1 MEKNE
6 KNGVFSRVRS
16 RWRSI
21 FSKKANPVKLR
32 DCNRLTF
39 ERILS
44 DPDEPIGTI
53 VAQATVNPIELPNG
67 AGIALI
73 QETTIYDEDCHF
85 AIDKPSSSTIT
96 RNTSSLSRRFR
107 RLSSGDLNVIRR
119 MTEEIDFD
127 LKNVIYDGNE
137 ITGEPDHENGN
148 DRACFKP
155 GPDHP
160 IDQQM
165 LFLKQCIKKV
175 DTRPPNMY
183 YLTNGWSVD
192 NFEALF
198 KYMIRTSEDCSRDTL
213 LSIELRDVVVSLR
226 WLLAMI
232 EDYASFKGVAVHK
245 DYVYATVHS
254 KKPSLERKLRGAIDQ
269 FVEVETKVRRAK
281 ISYTSTVTI
290 SSPHTPHVSVV
301 VRFCCQKPAAVV
313 RGTGFKQVSVQVD
326 QITGHRAVTPALD
339 KPNGGIGCECVEI
352 PADEEPPAP
361 RQPPPVTT
369 IITNHQSL
377 VEEEE
382 VPLQLSYHVNALT
395 GETLV
400 DCDVENDETDVTSDS
415 TQDNDM
421 HEFVEMFPVLLE
433 LFEKAGITDDV
444 VKNEDDHEV
453 DTEMPVLNSR
463 FPRKKLSFFEGVTMS
478 SDGCEDTRSMSD
490 SSATDSVQLT
500 DSSDFD
506 SSDSEGEQSD
516 VEADPSEGCDEKEDV
531 QEEND
536 VVSVTTEEKI
546 EETPKDD

>member
-44 DPDEPIGTI
+44 NPDEEIGTI
-53 VAQATVNPIELPNG
+53 LAQATVNSIELPNG

-73 QETTIYDEDCHF
+73 QETTVYDEDPV
-85 AIDKPSSSTIT
+85 IDKLPSSTICRT
-96 RNTSSLSRRFR
+96 PSNLSRRFR

-137 ITGEPDHENGN
+137 ITGEPDTENGN

-155 GPDHP
+155 GPAYP
-160 IDQQM
+160 VDQQM
-165 LFLKQCIKKV
+165 LFLKQCIKKI

-198 KYMIRTSEDCSRDTL
+198 KYMIRTSEDNARDTL
-213 LSIELRDVVVSLR
+213 LSIEFRDVVPTLQSLYDF
-226 WLLAMI
+226 I
-232 EDYASFKGVAVHK
+232 EDYASFKGVIVHK

-254 KKPSLERKLRGAIDQ
+254 RKAALERKLRGAIEQ
-269 FVEVETKVRRAK
+269 FVEVEQKVRRAR
-281 ISYTSTVTI
+281 ISYTSTMTI
-290 SSPHTPHVSVV
+290 SSPHTPHVSVI
-301 VRFCCQKPAAVV
+301 VRFFCKRPCTID
-313 RGTGFKQVSVQVD
+313 RGTIMNQVSVQLDHV
-326 QITGHRAVTPALD
+326 TGHKARMPSSN
-339 KPNGGIGCECVEI
+339 KNPNEGVVCECVEI

-361 RQPPPVTT
+361 RKPPPVTT
-369 IITNHQSL
+369 IVTDRQMF

-382 VPLQLSYHVNALT
+382 VPLQLSYHVDAVT

-400 DCDVENDETDVTSDS
+400 DCDVENDDTNITTDSA
-415 TQDNDM
+415 QDHDM
-421 HEFVEMFPVLLE
+421 HEFVEMFPTLLE
-433 LFEKAGITDDV
+433 LFEKAGIRDRR
-444 VKNEDDHEV
+444 EDDEV
-453 DTEMPVLNSR
+453 DCEIPVQQSR
-463 FPRKKLSFFEGVTMS
+463 YPKKVSFVGGVTMS
-478 SDGCEDTRSMSD
+478 SDGCEDTRSVTSSGD
-490 SSATDSVQLT
+490 SSVTSESVGLT

-506 SSDSEGEQSD
+506 TSDSEAASSESD
-516 VEADPSEGCDEKEDV
+516 LDTSDDDNEEEKEKIKSESSEKDV
-531 QEEND
+531 
-536 VVSVTTEEKI
+536 EKI
-546 EETPKDD
+546 EDELKDD